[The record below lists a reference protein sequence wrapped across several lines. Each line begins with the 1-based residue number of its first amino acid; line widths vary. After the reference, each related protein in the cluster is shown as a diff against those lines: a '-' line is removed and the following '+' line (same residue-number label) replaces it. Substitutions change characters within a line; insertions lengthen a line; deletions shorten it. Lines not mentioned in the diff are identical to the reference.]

1 MTNIHFKDLSLSKG
15 ILRALDESGY
25 KTPTP
30 IQAQAI
36 PYLIDGHDILGLA
49 QTGTGKTAA
58 FSLPILNRLARDGE
72 KVKPK
77 APFVLILAPTRE
89 LAIQIGENVEK
100 YSKYLGLSYTTIFG
114 GVKAGKQIKRLAN
127 GVDILIAT
135 PGRLLDL
142 MNQGAL
148 RLDAVKILVLDE
160 ADRMLDMG
168 FIHDMRKIAAKV
180 PPKRQSLLFS
190 ATMAPEVEK
199 LAQQFLNQPKRVE
212 VTPETITVDRIK
224 QSVHFVTK
232 NLKRDK
238 LTELLGDKS
247 LKKVIVFTRTKHG
260 ANRVVKH
267 LDQHNLSSA
276 AIHGNKSQSARQ
288 KSLKEFHDG
297 KIRILVAT
305 DIAARGIDVS
315 DVSHVINFDLPN
327 EPESYVHRIGR
338 TARAGNKGIAL
349 SFCDEGEGAFLRDI
363 ETLIKRKIDIIGD
376 RPAYA
381 DAPKP
386 KGASGGRGRSNGGGG
401 NRNNSGGGNRRP
413 QGQHNKAANN
423 DGESKPSNNKR
434 RRNRNRPNRNNV
446 AKAA

>member
-1 MTNIHFKDLSLSKG
+1 MTNIQFQDLSLTKE
-15 ILRALDESGY
+15 ILRTLDESGY

-30 IQAQAI
+30 IQQQAI
-36 PYLIDGHDILGLA
+36 PHLMDGHDLLGLA

-58 FSLPILNRLARDGE
+58 FSLPILNRLAKDGDRPQA
-72 KVKPK
+72 KSTQ
-77 APFVLILAPTRE
+77 VLILAPTRE
-89 LAIQIGENVEK
+89 LAIQIGENIGV
-100 YSKYLGLSYTTIFG
+100 YSKYLNLSYTTVFG
-114 GVKAGKQIKRLAN
+114 GVKAGPQIKTLAR

-142 MNQGAL
+142 MNQGAV
-148 RLDAVKILVLDE
+148 RINAIKVLVLDE

-168 FIHDMRKIAAKV
+168 FINDMKKIIAKA
-180 PPKRQSLLFS
+180 PANRQTLLFS
-190 ATMAPEVEK
+190 ATMAPEVER
-199 LAQQFLNQPKRVE
+199 LANQFLTNPKRAE
-212 VTPETITVDRIK
+212 VRPEVITVDRIK

-232 NLKRDK
+232 NLKRNK
-238 LTELLGDKS
+238 LTELLAERN

-267 LDQHNLSSA
+267 LDQHNLSSS

-288 KSLKEFHDG
+288 KALSEFHGG
-297 KIRILVAT
+297 KIRVLVAT

-338 TARAGNKGIAL
+338 TARAGNSGIAI
-349 SFCDEGEGAFLRDI
+349 SFCDEEEGAFLRDI
-363 ETLIKRKIDIIGD
+363 EKLIKRKIDIVGD

-386 KGASGGRGRSNGGGG
+386 KGSSGNRGGGRPARQNNRQANGDNSNKPAGGQQRRNRGRSGGRS
-401 NRNNSGGGNRRP
+401 S
-413 QGQHNKAANN
+413 QKAA
-423 DGESKPSNNKR
+423 
-434 RRNRNRPNRNNV
+434 
-446 AKAA
+446 

>member
-1 MTNIHFKDLSLSKG
+1 MTNIQFSDLSLAKE
-15 ILRALDESGY
+15 ILRTLDESGY

-36 PYLIDGHDILGLA
+36 PQLLEGHDLLGLA

-58 FSLPILNRLARDGE
+58 FSLPILNKLAAD
-72 KVKPK
+72 KKKPK
-77 APFVLILAPTRE
+77 PKHTHVLILAPTRE
-89 LAIQIGENVEK
+89 LAIQIGENIAV
-100 YSKYLGLSYTTIFG
+100 YSKYLNLSYTTIFG
-114 GVKAGKQIKRLAN
+114 GVKAGKQIKRMAG

-142 MNQGAL
+142 MNQGAV
-148 RLDAVKILVLDE
+148 RIDAIQTLVLDE

-168 FIHDMRKIAAKV
+168 FIHDMKKIVAKT
-180 PPKRQSLLFS
+180 PNNRQTLLFS

-199 LAQQFLNQPKRVE
+199 LAGQFLNKPKRAE
-212 VTPETITVDRIK
+212 VRPEVITVDRIK

-232 NLKRDK
+232 NLKRNK
-238 LTELLGDKS
+238 LTELLADDKM
-247 LKKVIVFTRTKHG
+247 KKVIVFTRTKHG

-267 LDQHNLSSA
+267 LDQHNLLSA

-288 KSLKEFHDG
+288 KALAEFQSG

-315 DVSHVINFDLPN
+315 GITHVINFDLPN

-338 TARAGNKGIAL
+338 TARAGKSGVAI

-363 ETLIKRKIDIIGD
+363 ETLIKRKVDIIGD
-376 RPAYA
+376 RPDYA

-386 KGASGGRGRSNGGGG
+386 KGSGGNQRGRRNEQSSKRAGNDNAGKPANG
-401 NRNNSGGGNRRP
+401 
-413 QGQHNKAANN
+413 Q
-423 DGESKPSNNKR
+423 R
-434 RRNRNRPNRNNV
+434 RRNRSRSGNRSGS
-446 AKAA
+446 KAA